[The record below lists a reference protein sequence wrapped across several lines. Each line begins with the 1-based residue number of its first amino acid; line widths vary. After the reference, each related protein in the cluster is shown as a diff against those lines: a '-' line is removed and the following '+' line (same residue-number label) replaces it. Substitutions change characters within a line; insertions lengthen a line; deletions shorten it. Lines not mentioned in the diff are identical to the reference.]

1 MKDLSEEVV
10 EELTSRLQRDPV
22 ALKRFY
28 QSFGLDPEELYA
40 KGFQT
45 IAEIFPGTPI
55 KTLQDVFKALR
66 LLDLVDLLENVTKI
80 RALRPALSIKE
91 IEMLPSANYRPIKD
105 YSKAEILIIDCHNV
119 LLQRMILKE
128 RHLFSRLLIQ
138 RVK

>member
-10 EELTSRLQRDPV
+10 EELTSRHQSDPV

-55 KTLQDVFKALR
+55 KTLRDVFKALR
-66 LLDLVDLLENVTKI
+66 LLDLVDLLENVTNI
-80 RALRPALSIKE
+80 ARNRGHFAPVI
-91 IEMLPSANYRPIKD
+91 N
-105 YSKAEILIIDCHNV
+105 C
-119 LLQRMILKE
+119 QRNLVFKMGRYFK
-128 RHLFSRLLIQ
+128 
-138 RVK
+138 